1 MTTAKLPIQPAPPRA
16 PDEFTA
22 AWANQLTRWLQDQL
36 RLNEFPYLRGSGL
49 YLLNLPTSGYGL
61 KPGEVF
67 SNDGVLTVV
76 RENDIWLGSV
86 SSGTEL
92 GTVAVTP

>member
-1 MTTAKLPIQPAPPRA
+1 MTTSKAPIQPAPPRA
-16 PDEFTA
+16 PDVFTA

-67 SNDGVLTVV
+67 SNAGVLTIV
-76 RENDIWLGSV
+76 REGDIWLGSV
-86 SSGTEL
+86 TSGAEM
-92 GTVAVTP
+92 GSVAVTP

>member
-1 MTTAKLPIQPAPPRA
+1 MTTSKTPIQPAPPRP

-67 SNDGVLTVV
+67 SRAGVLTIV
-76 RENDIWLGSV
+76 REDDIWLGSV
-86 SSGTEL
+86 TATGSI
-92 GTVAVTP
+92 GTVTVTT